1 MKDIDNLFKESD
13 LGIVILS
20 ELGDV
25 ISANAIFKQWLGTDE
40 PLTST
45 KLMQSFKTL
54 EIHIKKLKSASDLKH
69 LKCNLELH
77 RIGLARPLEIQGL
90 LIANKQEGSNVS
102 YGLICWPNDD
112 VKLTTTE
119 SPSSKLN
126 ELILNIPTGIITL
139 NKEWECDFIN
149 PEFSILTEKS
159 DNELYGKGWLGLF
172 KNESGQLAKLIN
184 DATKYGVSRTELTLN
199 SIGKPTKTLEFKFKA
214 RLSDNGLFESGF
226 GALID
231 ISDRVIHEAKI
242 YKLANYD
249 SITNLPNRRAT
260 QENLSKYLQNAV
272 QTNQS
277 LQLLYI
283 NLDGFRGINDLYGHQ
298 IGDKIL
304 QGVSERI
311 INLTRS
317 SDVVSRFGGDEFIIL
332 VPGNATDDD
341 VDELAEAI
349 IAEINTPF
357 YFDELQLH
365 ISASIGIA
373 KFKPDLQKTNFP
385 ENYVQLMVKDL
396 IQRADLTVYCA
407 KQAGKNQY
415 IRFSNDKTQK
425 VTELY
430 HILQKLPS
438 AIENNL
444 FTMMYQPII
453 DAQTGKLTAVEAL
466 IRWYDKDTQ
475 WIAPDQFIPIAETHG
490 KILSVQQCMIN
501 KVCQDIST
509 TLNHFAMS
517 ENHIRITI
525 NLSPV
530 QLADPKGLL
539 IFLSNIQRRGIKP
552 NQITLEITEHMLV
565 EETPALIKCLTNLES
580 QGFTIALDDFGTGYS
595 SLSYLATV
603 PMSTIKLDKSFVDT
617 IETSASQKALV
628 KGVIFLAKSL
638 KLKVVAEGVE
648 NKAQMDILTELGCD
662 YIQGYLI
669 AKPMKP
675 EALIKWLENKDG

>member
-1 MKDIDNLFKESD
+1 MLT
-13 LGIVILS
+13 LS

-45 KLMQSFKTL
+45 KLMQSLKTL
-54 EIHIKKLKSASDLKH
+54 EINIKKLKSAADLKH

-77 RIGLARPLEIQGL
+77 RIGLTRPLEIQGL
-90 LIANKQEGSNVS
+90 LIANKNEGSNDT
-102 YGLICWPNDD
+102 YGLICWLDDD
-112 VKLTTTE
+112 VKLTTIE
-119 SPSSKLN
+119 PNHARLN

-139 NKEWECDFIN
+139 DKDWECDFIN
-149 PEFSILTEKS
+149 PEFSILIEKS
-159 DNELYGKGWLGLF
+159 DNELYGKGWLSLF
-172 KNESGQLAKLIN
+172 KHQPEQLAKLIN
-184 DATKYGVSRTELTLN
+184 DATKHGISRTELTLDFV
-199 SIGKPTKTLEFKFKA
+199 GKPSKTLEFKFKA

-231 ISDRVIHEAKI
+231 ISDRVFHEARI

-249 SITNLPNRRAT
+249 SVTNLPNRLAT
-260 QENLSKYLQNAV
+260 QENLSKYIHNAL

-283 NLDGFRGINDLYGHQ
+283 DLDGFRGINDLYGHQ

-304 QGVSERI
+304 KGVSEKI

-332 VPGNATDDD
+332 VPGNATDED

-349 IAEINTPF
+349 ITQINTPF

-373 KFKPDLQKTNFP
+373 KFTPDVKKTNLP
-385 ENYVQLMVKDL
+385 ENYVELMVKDL
-396 IQRADLTVYCA
+396 IQRADLTVHCA

-438 AIENNL
+438 AIEDNL

-453 DAQTGKLTAVEAL
+453 DAKTGKLTAVEAL
-466 IRWYDKDTQ
+466 IRWYDKDSQ
-475 WIAPDQFIPIAETHG
+475 WIAPDLFIPIAETHG

-509 TLNHFAMS
+509 TLNHFAMT

-530 QLADPKGLL
+530 QLSDTEGLL
-539 IFLSNIQRRGIKP
+539 LFLSNFKRRGIKP
-552 NQITLEITEHMLV
+552 DQITLEITEHMLV
-565 EETPALIKCLTNLES
+565 EETPALIKCLTNLEN

-617 IETSASQKALV
+617 IESSPSQKALV

-638 KLKVVAEGVE
+638 KLKIVAEGVE

-675 EALIKWLENKDG
+675 EALIKWLENTDG